1 METEY
6 IYFYAYY
13 TQNQSIIVNG
23 LGCNDNVNLN
33 FIYHSSQAIDRLFIN
48 RSNILPSGNLEKEY
62 EVIETELF
70 QILKS

>member
-1 METEY
+1 ML
-6 IYFYAYY
+6 IILKIK
-13 TQNQSIIVNG
+13 SIIVNG

-48 RSNILPSGNLEKEY
+48 RSNILQSGNLEKEY
-62 EVIETELF
+62 EVVETELF